1 MIWILLLILTA
12 LAVLFVLPSLQKPAE
27 VDARAI
33 LEREL
38 AASKS
43 QLAQIE
49 DEIASGFHDEES
61 AARAKRAMQRR
72 VLKLGTRL
80 DAAIAGEEAALSP
93 MVKWGVPALIAIGAI
108 GLYAVIGAP
117 NYRNQAPEQIV
128 IPEEM
133 QNMPLDQLAVMLET
147 KLQEAENPEP
157 IGYVVLAR
165 AKLGLRDVD
174 GAIAAYETALEAS
187 NGDPRIESELAQARA
202 LKAQIDAGTA
212 APIAP
217 QLDQGQV
224 EAMQDMSPEDRQQV
238 IRGMVDG
245 LASRLDENPDDLQGW
260 LRLIRARTV
269 LAEYDQ
275 ASADLARARDAF
287 AGNPDAQAA
296 FDRLE
301 IELNSAKSVTP

>member
-1 MIWILLLILTA
+1 M
-12 LAVLFVLPSLQKPAE
+12 
-27 VDARAI
+27 
-33 LEREL
+33 
-38 AASKS
+38 
-43 QLAQIE
+43 
-49 DEIASGFHDEES
+49 
-61 AARAKRAMQRR
+61 
-72 VLKLGTRL
+72 
-80 DAAIAGEEAALSP
+80 
-93 MVKWGVPALIAIGAI
+93 
-108 GLYAVIGAP
+108 
-117 NYRNQAPEQIV
+117 
-128 IPEEM
+128 
-133 QNMPLDQLAVMLET
+133 
-147 KLQEAENPEP
+147 
-157 IGYVVLAR
+157 
-165 AKLGLRDVD
+165 D

-245 LASRLDENPDDLQGW
+245 LAARLDENPDDLQGW